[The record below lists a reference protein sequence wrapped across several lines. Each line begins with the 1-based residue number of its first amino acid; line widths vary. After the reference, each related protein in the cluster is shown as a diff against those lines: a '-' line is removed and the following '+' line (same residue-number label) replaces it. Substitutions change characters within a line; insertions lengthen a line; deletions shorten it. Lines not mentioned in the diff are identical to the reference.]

1 EHSSAASR
9 TIFASSVFIEYG
21 YGLHLGSRVGC
32 NGPGVRATLVRFFGL
47 PPCPGKRKGPNE
59 SGDRD
64 WGSGRTVRLAEAT
77 ARNTGERNSRDAIRG
92 ASEAMEHCLLELA
105 SMIHEGC
112 GEQRKDLHETTP
124 KGRFVRRVGADR
136 RSTGAASSTST
147 RGALAS
153 GMPDACGARNAHP
166 DFRMA
171 VMNSRRRFLAGGL
184 AVCLSHEL
192 RESAAANRDANA
204 RAADSADSH
213 AAARSADPHA
223 AARSAMLAEI
233 ERDFAATAAS
243 TGMTS
248 LDPAVREAL
257 ERVPRHRFVP
267 AEQARLAYQNRPLP
281 IGHEQTISQPFIVAL
296 MTQLIEPRPEHRV
309 LEIGTG
315 SGYQAAVLAEIVA
328 RVHTI
333 EIVRAL
339 GERAAALLQT
349 LGYDNVDVRIGD
361 GYHGWPEAAPF
372 DAIVLTAA

>member
-1 EHSSAASR
+1 
-9 TIFASSVFIEYG
+9 
-21 YGLHLGSRVGC
+21 
-32 NGPGVRATLVRFFGL
+32 
-47 PPCPGKRKGPNE
+47 
-59 SGDRD
+59 
-64 WGSGRTVRLAEAT
+64 
-77 ARNTGERNSRDAIRG
+77 
-92 ASEAMEHCLLELA
+92 
-105 SMIHEGC
+105 
-112 GEQRKDLHETTP
+112 
-124 KGRFVRRVGADR
+124 
-136 RSTGAASSTST
+136 
-147 RGALAS
+147 
-153 GMPDACGARNAHP
+153 
-166 DFRMA
+166 
-171 VMNSRRRFLAGGL
+171 MNSRRRFLAGGL
-184 AVCLSHEL
+184 AVCLSHKL

-372 DAIVLTAA
+372 DAIVLTAAPAQLPQPLIDQLGRGGRLVAPVGPNGAAQSLLLVRKETDGRTVVRKLLPVRFVPLTRER